1 MKRWVAYLLAGAMVT
16 SSTTAW
22 ASNYKDVG
30 GHWAENAIATWTERN
45 VLNGY
50 NEMFRPD
57 DTITRGEMAVI
68 LDRMMYYTEKQ
79 QNTFTDLD
87 QAFYTDPI
95 LKAAKAGILLQ
106 SNALIQPKQTMTK
119 QEAIVMF
126 AKALGISPIEGNTD
140 FEDDAQIA
148 DWAKGY
154 VAAMKQYGYI
164 TSDDGVFHPDEL
176 ISRAEVAT
184 LLSTSVG
191 DVVTESKTEVS
202 SNGKNVIINTPDV
215 TLQNTVIDKD
225 LILSEGVGEG
235 DITLENVT
243 VKGALIVRGGGIHT
257 VTLKNCNINNISV
270 QKKSA
275 PVRILTQ
282 GSSVANTTVT
292 TSCILEGDF
301 DTVNVSYPTDVTT
314 RGNVQTMVL
323 SAKTNLN
330 AEGTIQNVTVLQN
343 AQNTIIKGA
352 GVVKNVTVEAENVNV
367 ETANTNVV
375 VAKNIS
381 QTNTSNGTIKGGGSG
396 SSGSSSSG
404 GGSNSGGSGGS
415 GGGSNSGGS
424 DGSGGGSNSGG
435 SGNTDDS
442 FEDDQPQQ
450 TVGIKSVECVTNG
463 FVRVTLN
470 KGTEFALSRSDFSII
485 CTGGGSSMRILNVT
499 TKDNKVYDLTTTY
512 YKDSVYNLQVK
523 IDGKYYDK
531 DFVVRSDCPELTGA
545 SVKRVN
551 DTTADFS
558 YDSDAVGTLY
568 YTVVRQGV
576 PVLAAYESITEQQ
589 DTELYTRNISPLSNE
604 PTEEYLLTKGKKAN
618 MSIGMNKVKLSGLNK
633 NTPYTLY
640 YMGVDTDTKMTPV
653 KQIDISGKPAVV
665 PKPPKPAAYTVT
677 EVVPHF
683 NPKGTMET
691 GIYWFTVT
699 FDKDVEEELTKSNF
713 QLTCPALSN
722 LNVDRI
728 EKLNNTTYNVYNNS
742 AITGKN
748 TLTMTVTF
756 ADGSKSQKQFYFS
769 VLPPEISGLE
779 IERTAEDEIN
789 VSFKSDIEG
798 EIYYKACDEEEY
810 PFDTTE
816 AKDPADI
823 YAKGTKATLQ
833 PGRNSLK
840 GVSATEGQRFC
851 YATKTTDGTEDNTFF
866 YSKPIESYPFY
877 QAPDPDEMKIIDVE
891 VKYKDYYG
899 CQFVYVTFDQEIDY
913 FGGNDVSPDNPI
925 QFPNSG
931 FAQKLSLTVT
941 HVDEDGNDIGGK
953 SNRISIKINDPS
965 LKLAFQ
971 PGQQYTVS
979 LTLKSGKTIE
989 KDFTVSASAVP
1000 SSANTIIMDDEIV
1013 DNGIMDDGI
1022 MDDDSMTNEGTM
1034 IPDEDS
1040 TIGGGSGGSGGNGG
1054 TVDSDIPSDDTNNTP
1069 DGDTNDTDVDN
1080 IDTPDGDTNDTDVD
1094 NTDTPDG
1101 DTSDTDTDS
1110 TETPDGDKNDTDV
1123 DSTDTP
1129 DGDTND
1135 TDVDSTDTPD
1145 GDTNGT
1151 DTDNTDTPGSDT
1163 NDTNTDSID
1172 TPDGDTNDTD
1182 TDSADTPD
1190 GDTSDSNTD
1199 NTNTP
1204 DGDTSDSNIDSTNT
1218 SNGDTNHSDTSS
1230 DTSSS
1235 DASNNSTPSISQSTK
1250 PNDSTGKDDSDGGD
1264 SGNGDN
1270 DSGVE

>member
-22 ASNYKDVG
+22 AGNYKDVG

-154 VAAMKQYGYI
+154 IVAMKQYGYI
-164 TSDDGVFHPDEL
+164 TSDDKAFHPDEL

-191 DVVTESKTEVS
+191 DVVTESKAEVS
-202 SNGKNVIINTPDV
+202 SNGKNVIINTPDI

-301 DTVNVSYPTDVTT
+301 DTVNVSSPTDVTT

-323 SAKTNLN
+323 SAQTNLN
-330 AEGTIQNVTVLQN
+330 VEGNVQNVTVLQN
-343 AQNTIIKGA
+343 AKNTIIKGV
-352 GVVKNVTVEAENVNV
+352 GVVKDVTVQAENVSVETAGTNVTVS
-367 ETANTNVV
+367 ETV
-375 VAKNIS
+375 S
-381 QTNTSNGTIKGGGSG
+381 QTNAGGETIKGGNSGSSGAGGGSSSGG
-396 SSGSSSSG
+396 SSGSSGGGSSSG
-404 GGSNSGGSGGS
+404 GS
-415 GGGSNSGGS
+415 S
-424 DGSGGGSNSGG
+424 DSSDN
-435 SGNTDDS
+435 
-442 FEDDQPQQ
+442 DQTQQ
-450 TVGIKSVECVTNG
+450 TPGIKSVECVTNG

-470 KGTEFALSRSDFSII
+470 KGTEFALSKSDFSII

-499 TKDNKVYDLTTTY
+499 TKDNKVYNLTTTY

-545 SVKRVN
+545 SVKRVS

-558 YDSDAVGTLY
+558 YDSDAIGTLY
-568 YTVVRQGV
+568 YTVVKQGA
-576 PVLAAYESITEQQ
+576 PVLSAYESITEQP
-589 DTELYTRNISPLSNE
+589 DTELYAKNISPLSNE
-604 PTEEYLLTKGKKAN
+604 PTEEYLLTKGKEAN
-618 MSIGMNKVKLSGLNK
+618 MSIGRNKVKLSGLEK

-653 KQIDISGKPAVV
+653 KQIDISRKPAVV

-699 FDKDVEEELTKSNF
+699 FDKDVEEELTTANF
-713 QLTCPALSN
+713 KLTCPALSN

-728 EKLNNTTYNVYNNS
+728 EKVNNTTYNVYNNS

-756 ADGSKSQKQFYFS
+756 ADGSKSQKQFYFN
-769 VLPPEISGLE
+769 VLPPYIDGLE
-779 IERTAEDEIN
+779 IERVDENTVNIAFN
-789 VSFKSDIEG
+789 SDNEG
-798 EIYYKACDEEEY
+798 EIYYKACNEDEY
-810 PFDTTE
+810 AFDTTE

-823 YAKGTKATLQ
+823 YASGRKATLKY
-833 PGRNSLK
+833 GRNSLK
-840 GVSATEGQRFC
+840 GVAATDGQRFC
-851 YATKTTDGTEDNTFF
+851 YATKTKEGTEDNTFF
-866 YSKPIESYPFY
+866 YSKPIESYPYY
-877 QAPDPDEMKIIDVE
+877 QAPDPSALSITSVNVE
-891 VKYKDYYG
+891 YKGSHLDQ
-899 CQFVYVTFDQEIDY
+899 CIYVTFNQDMELGVDFEGQKID
-913 FGGNDVSPDNPI
+913 FGSKIN
-925 QFPNSG
+925 
-931 FAQKLSLTVT
+931 LSVMQ
-941 HVDEDGNDIGGK
+941 VDENGDYAPTT
-953 SNRISIKINDPS
+953 SNRISIMNFNQAGNV
-965 LKLAFQ
+965 LE
-971 PGQQYTVS
+971 PGEHTIYIQ
-979 LTLKSGKTIE
+979 LNSGKRIE
-989 KDFTVSASAVP
+989 YTFTVPAAP
-1000 SSANTIIMDDEIV
+1000 KAINAIIMNEEVLDSEMME
-1013 DNGIMDDGI
+1013 DNSI
-1022 MDDDSMTNEGTM
+1022 TNEDT
-1034 IPDEDS
+1034 IAPDEDS
-1040 TIGGGSGGSGGNGG
+1040 IIGGGSGGSGGNGG

-1069 DGDTNDTDVDN
+1069 DGNTNDTDVDSTE
-1080 IDTPDGDTNDTDVD
+1080 TPDGDTNDTDVD
-1094 NTDTPDG
+1094 GTETPDG
-1101 DTSDTDTDS
+1101 DKNDTDVDS

-1123 DSTDTP
+1123 DSAETP
-1129 DGDTND
+1129 DGDKND
-1135 TDVDSTDTPD
+1135 TDVDSTEIPDGDTGDTNVDSTETPD
-1145 GDTNGT
+1145 GDT
-1151 DTDNTDTPGSDT
+1151 S
-1163 NDTNTDSID
+1163 DTNTDNTN
-1172 TPDGDTNDTD
+1172 TPDSDTSDTNTD
-1182 TDSADTPD
+1182 NTNTPD
-1190 GDTSDSNTD
+1190 SDTSDSNTD

-1204 DGDTSDSNIDSTNT
+1204 DSDTSDSNTDNTNT
-1218 SNGDTNHSDTSS
+1218 SNDDTNNSDTSS
-1230 DTSSS
+1230 DTPSS
-1235 DASNNSTPSISQSTK
+1235 DASNNNTPSISQSTK
-1250 PNDSTGKDDSDGGD
+1250 PNDGTGKDDSDGGD
-1264 SGNGDN
+1264 SGNGDS

>member
-22 ASNYKDVG
+22 AGNYKDVG

-154 VAAMKQYGYI
+154 IVAMKQYGYI
-164 TSDDGVFHPDEL
+164 TSDDEAFHPDEL

-202 SNGKNVIINTPDV
+202 SNGKNVIINTPDI

-301 DTVNVSYPTDVTT
+301 DTVNVSSPTDVTT

-323 SAKTNLN
+323 SAQTNLN
-330 AEGTIQNVTVLQN
+330 VEGNVQNVTVLQN
-343 AQNTIIKGA
+343 AKNTTIKGV
-352 GVVKNVTVEAENVNV
+352 GVVKDVTVQAENVSVETAGTNVTVS
-367 ETANTNVV
+367 ETV
-375 VAKNIS
+375 S
-381 QTNTSNGTIKGGGSG
+381 QTNAGGETIKGGNSGSSGAGGGSSSGG
-396 SSGSSSSG
+396 SSGSSGGGSSSG
-404 GGSNSGGSGGS
+404 GSSDNSD
-415 GGGSNSGGS
+415 N
-424 DGSGGGSNSGG
+424 
-435 SGNTDDS
+435 
-442 FEDDQPQQ
+442 DQTQQ
-450 TVGIKSVECVTNG
+450 TPGIKSVECVTNG

-470 KGTEFALSRSDFSII
+470 KGTEFALSKSDFSII

-545 SVKRVN
+545 SVKRVS

-558 YDSDAVGTLY
+558 YDSDAIGTLY
-568 YTVVRQGV
+568 YTVVKQGA
-576 PVLAAYESITEQQ
+576 PVLSAYESITEQP
-589 DTELYTRNISPLSNE
+589 DTELYAKNISPLSNE
-604 PTEEYLLTKGKKAN
+604 PTEEYLLTKGKEAN
-618 MSIGMNKVKLSGLNK
+618 MSIGRNKVKLSGLEK

-653 KQIDISGKPAVV
+653 KQIDISRKPAVV

-699 FDKDVEEELTKSNF
+699 FDKDVEEELTTANF
-713 QLTCPALSN
+713 KLTCPALSN

-728 EKLNNTTYNVYNNS
+728 EKVNNTTYNVYNNS

-756 ADGSKSQKQFYFS
+756 ADGSKSQKQFYFN
-769 VLPPEISGLE
+769 VLPPYIDGLK
-779 IERTAEDEIN
+779 IERVDENTVNIAFN
-789 VSFKSDIEG
+789 SDNEG
-798 EIYYKACDEEEY
+798 EIYYKACNEDEY
-810 PFDTTE
+810 AFDTTE
-816 AKDPADI
+816 AKDPANI
-823 YAKGTKATLQ
+823 YASGTKATLKY
-833 PGRNSLK
+833 GSNSLK

-851 YATKTTDGTEDNTFF
+851 YATKTKEGTEDNTFF

-941 HVDEDGNDIGGK
+941 YVDEDGNDIGGK

-989 KDFTVSASAVP
+989 KTFTVGASAVP

-1022 MDDDSMTNEGTM
+1022 MDDDSMTNEDTM
-1034 IPDEDS
+1034 TPDEDS

-1069 DGDTNDTDVDN
+1069 DGDTNDTDVDSTE
-1080 IDTPDGDTNDTDVD
+1080 TPDGDTNDTDVD
-1094 NTDTPDG
+1094 GTETPDG
-1101 DTSDTDTDS
+1101 DTGDTNVDSTETPDGDTGDTNVDS

-1123 DSTDTP
+1123 DSTETP
-1129 DGDTND
+1129 DGDTGD
-1135 TDVDSTDTPD
+1135 TNVDSTETPD
-1145 GDTNGT
+1145 GDTG
-1151 DTDNTDTPGSDT
+1151 NT
-1163 NDTNTDSID
+1163 NVDSTE
-1172 TPDGDTNDTD
+1172 TPDGDTSDTN
-1182 TDSADTPD
+1182 TDNTNTPD
-1190 GDTSDSNTD
+1190 SDTSDSNTD
-1199 NTNTP
+1199 NTNT
-1204 DGDTSDSNIDSTNT
+1204 SND
-1218 SNGDTNHSDTSS
+1218 DTNNSDTSS
-1230 DTSSS
+1230 DTPSS
-1235 DASNNSTPSISQSTK
+1235 DASNNNTPSISQSTK
-1250 PNDSTGKDDSDGGD
+1250 PNDGTGKDDSDGGD
-1264 SGNGDN
+1264 SGNGDS

>member
-154 VAAMKQYGYI
+154 IVAMEQYGYI
-164 TSDDGVFHPDEL
+164 TSDDGVFQPDEL

-470 KGTEFALSRSDFSII
+470 KGTEFALSKSDFSII

-877 QAPDPDEMKIIDVE
+877 QAPDPDDLSIQSVDVE
-891 VKYKDYYG
+891 YKGKYLDQ
-899 CQFVYVTFDQEIDY
+899 CIYVTFNQDIELGTDFSGTDID
-913 FGGNDVSPDNPI
+913 FGTKINLSVKQVDGSGNYAP
-925 QFPNSG
+925 
-931 FAQKLSLTVT
+931 TT
-941 HVDEDGNDIGGK
+941 
-953 SNRISIKINDPS
+953 SNRISIMNFNQAGTV
-965 LKLAFQ
+965 LQ
-971 PGQQYTVS
+971 PGEHTIYIQ
-979 LTLKSGKTIE
+979 LNSGKRIE
-989 KDFTVSASAVP
+989 YTFTVPAVP

-1034 IPDEDS
+1034 TPDEDS

-1080 IDTPDGDTNDTDVD
+1080 
-1094 NTDTPDG
+1094 TDTPDG
-1101 DTSDTDTDS
+1101 DTSDTDTDSTDTPDGDKNDTDVDS

-1123 DSTDTP
+1123 DSTETP
-1129 DGDTND
+1129 DGDTGD
-1135 TDVDSTDTPD
+1135 TNVDSTETPD
-1145 GDTNGT
+1145 GDTG
-1151 DTDNTDTPGSDT
+1151 DT
-1163 NDTNTDSID
+1163 NVDSTE
-1172 TPDGDTNDTD
+1172 TPDGDTSDTN
-1182 TDSADTPD
+1182 TDNTNTPD
-1190 GDTSDSNTD
+1190 SDTSDSNTD

-1204 DGDTSDSNIDSTNT
+1204 DSDTSDSNTDNTNT
-1218 SNGDTNHSDTSS
+1218 SNDDTNNSDTSS
-1230 DTSSS
+1230 DTPSS
-1235 DASNNSTPSISQSTK
+1235 DASNNNTPSISQSTK
-1250 PNDSTGKDDSDGGD
+1250 PNDGTGKDDSDGGD

>member
-22 ASNYKDVG
+22 AGNYKDVG

-164 TSDDGVFHPDEL
+164 TSDDGAFHPDEL

-184 LLSTSVG
+184 LLNTSVEN
-191 DVVTESKTEVS
+191 VVTESATEVS

-243 VKGALIVRGGGIHT
+243 VKGALIVKGGGIHT
-257 VTLKNCNINNISV
+257 VTLKNCNINNVSV

-282 GSSVANTTVT
+282 GGSVANTTVT

-301 DTVNVSYPTDVTT
+301 DTVHVSSPTDVTT

-323 SAKTNLN
+323 SAQTNLN
-330 AEGTIQNVTVLQN
+330 VEGNVQNVTVLQN
-343 AQNTIIKGA
+343 AKNTIIKGV
-352 GVVKNVTVEAENVNV
+352 GVVKDVTVQAENVSVETAGTNVTVS
-367 ETANTNVV
+367 ETV
-375 VAKNIS
+375 S
-381 QTNTSNGTIKGGGSG
+381 QTNAGGETIKGG
-396 SSGSSSSG
+396 
-404 GGSNSGGSGGS
+404 NSGSGGS

-470 KGTEFALSRSDFSII
+470 KGTEFALSKSDFSII

-568 YTVVRQGV
+568 YTVVKQGA
-576 PVLAAYESITEQQ
+576 PVLSAYESITEQP
-589 DTELYTRNISPLSNE
+589 DTELYAKNISSLSNE
-604 PTEEYLLTKGKKAN
+604 PTEEYLLTKGKEAN
-618 MSIGMNKVKLSGLNK
+618 MSIGRNKVKLSGLEK

-653 KQIDISGKPAVV
+653 KQIDISRKPAVV

-699 FDKDVEEELTKSNF
+699 FDKDVEEELTTANF
-713 QLTCPALSN
+713 KLTCPALSN

-728 EKLNNTTYNVYNNS
+728 EKVNNTTYNVYNNS

-756 ADGSKSQKQFYFS
+756 ADGSKSQKQFYFN
-769 VLPPEISGLE
+769 VLPPYIDGLE
-779 IERTAEDEIN
+779 IERVDENTVNIAFN
-789 VSFKSDIEG
+789 SDNEG
-798 EIYYKACDEEEY
+798 EIYYKACNEDEY
-810 PFDTTE
+810 AFDTTE

-823 YAKGTKATLQ
+823 YASGTKATLKY
-833 PGRNSLK
+833 GSNSLK

-851 YATKTTDGTEDNTFF
+851 YATKTKEGTEDNTFF

-1080 IDTPDGDTNDTDVD
+1080 IDTPDGDTNDTD
-1094 NTDTPDG
+1094 
-1101 DTSDTDTDS
+1101 
-1110 TETPDGDKNDTDV
+1110 
-1123 DSTDTP
+1123 
-1129 DGDTND
+1129 
-1135 TDVDSTDTPD
+1135 
-1145 GDTNGT
+1145 
-1151 DTDNTDTPGSDT
+1151 
-1163 NDTNTDSID
+1163 
-1172 TPDGDTNDTD
+1172 

>member
-22 ASNYKDVG
+22 AGNYKDIG

-154 VAAMKQYGYI
+154 IVAMKQYGYI
-164 TSDDGVFHPDEL
+164 TSDDEAFHPDEL

-202 SNGKNVIINTPDV
+202 SNGKNVIINTPDI

-301 DTVNVSYPTDVTT
+301 DTVNVSSPTDVTT

-323 SAKTNLN
+323 SAQTNLN
-330 AEGTIQNVTVLQN
+330 VEGNVQNVTVLQN
-343 AQNTIIKGA
+343 AKNTIIKGV
-352 GVVKNVTVEAENVNV
+352 GVVKDVTVQAENVSVETAGTNVTVS
-367 ETANTNVV
+367 ETV
-375 VAKNIS
+375 S
-381 QTNTSNGTIKGGGSG
+381 QTNAGGETIKGGNSGSSGAGGGSSSGG
-396 SSGSSSSG
+396 SSGSSGGGSSSG
-404 GGSNSGGSGGS
+404 GSSDNSD
-415 GGGSNSGGS
+415 N
-424 DGSGGGSNSGG
+424 
-435 SGNTDDS
+435 
-442 FEDDQPQQ
+442 DQTQQ
-450 TVGIKSVECVTNG
+450 TPGIKSVECVTNG

-470 KGTEFALSRSDFSII
+470 KGTEFALSKSDFSII

-545 SVKRVN
+545 SVKRVS

-558 YDSDAVGTLY
+558 YDSDAIGTLY
-568 YTVVRQGV
+568 YTVVKQGA
-576 PVLAAYESITEQQ
+576 PVLSAYESITEQP
-589 DTELYTRNISPLSNE
+589 DTELYAKNISSLSNE
-604 PTEEYLLTKGKKAN
+604 PTEEYLLTKGKEAN
-618 MSIGMNKVKLSGLNK
+618 MSIGRNKVKLSGLEK

-653 KQIDISGKPAVV
+653 KQIDISRKPAVV

-699 FDKDVEEELTKSNF
+699 FDKDVEEELTTANF
-713 QLTCPALSN
+713 KLTCPALSN

-728 EKLNNTTYNVYNNS
+728 EKVNNTTYNVYNNS

-756 ADGSKSQKQFYFS
+756 ADGSKSQKQFYFN
-769 VLPPEISGLE
+769 VLPPYIDGLE
-779 IERTAEDEIN
+779 IERVDENTVNIAFN
-789 VSFKSDIEG
+789 SDNEG
-798 EIYYKACDEEEY
+798 EIYYKACNEDEY

-823 YAKGTKATLQ
+823 YASGRKATLKY
-833 PGRNSLK
+833 GRNSLK
-840 GVSATEGQRFC
+840 GVAATDGQRFC
-851 YATKTTDGTEDNTFF
+851 YATKTKEGTEDNTFF

-877 QAPDPDEMKIIDVE
+877 QAPDPSALSITSVNVE
-891 VKYKDYYG
+891 YKGKYLDQ
-899 CQFVYVTFDQEIDY
+899 CIYVTFNQDIELGTDFSGTDID
-913 FGGNDVSPDNPI
+913 FGTKINLSVKQVDGSGNYAPT
-925 QFPNSG
+925 
-931 FAQKLSLTVT
+931 A
-941 HVDEDGNDIGGK
+941 
-953 SNRISIKINDPS
+953 SNRISIMNFNQAGNV
-965 LKLAFQ
+965 LE
-971 PGQQYTVS
+971 PGEHTIYIQ
-979 LTLKSGKTIE
+979 LNSGKRIE
-989 KDFTVSASAVP
+989 YTFTVPAAP
-1000 SSANTIIMDDEIV
+1000 KAINAIIMNEEVLDSEMME
-1013 DNGIMDDGI
+1013 DNSI
-1022 MDDDSMTNEGTM
+1022 TNEDT
-1034 IPDEDS
+1034 IAPDEDS
-1040 TIGGGSGGSGGNGG
+1040 IIGGGSGGSGGNGG

-1069 DGDTNDTDVDN
+1069 DGDTNDTDVDS
-1080 IDTPDGDTNDTDVD
+1080 
-1094 NTDTPDG
+1094 TDTPDG

-1110 TETPDGDKNDTDV
+1110 TDTPDGDKNDTDT

-1145 GDTNGT
+1145 GDTN
-1151 DTDNTDTPGSDT
+1151 DTDVDSTETPDSDK
-1163 NDTNTDSID
+1163 NDTDVDSTE
-1172 TPDGDTNDTD
+1172 TPDGDTGDTNV
-1182 TDSADTPD
+1182 DSTETPD
-1190 GDTSDSNTD
+1190 GDTSDTNTDNTNTPDSDTSDSNTD

-1204 DGDTSDSNIDSTNT
+1204 DSDTSDSNTDNTNT
-1218 SNGDTNHSDTSS
+1218 SNDDTNNSDTSS
-1230 DTSSS
+1230 DTPSS
-1235 DASNNSTPSISQSTK
+1235 DASNNNTPSISQSTK
-1250 PNDSTGKDDSDGGD
+1250 PNDGTGKDDSDGGD
-1264 SGNGDN
+1264 SGNGDS

>member
-22 ASNYKDVG
+22 AGNYKDVG

-154 VAAMKQYGYI
+154 IVAMKQYGYI
-164 TSDDGVFHPDEL
+164 TSDDGAFHPDEL

-282 GSSVANTTVT
+282 GSSIANTTVT

-301 DTVNVSYPTDVTT
+301 DTVNISSPTDVTV
-314 RGNVQTMVL
+314 RGSVQTILL
-323 SAKTNLN
+323 SAQTNLN
-330 AEGTIQNVTVLQN
+330 VEGNVQNVTVLQN
-343 AQNTIIKGA
+343 AKNTIIKGV
-352 GVVKNVTVEAENVNV
+352 GVVKDVTVQAENVSVETAGTNVTVS
-367 ETANTNVV
+367 ETV
-375 VAKNIS
+375 S
-381 QTNTSNGTIKGGGSG
+381 QTSAGGETIKGGNSGSSGAGGGSSSGG
-396 SSGSSSSG
+396 SSGSSG
-404 GGSNSGGSGGS
+404 GGSSSGDS
-415 GGGSNSGGS
+415 S
-424 DGSGGGSNSGG
+424 DSSDN
-435 SGNTDDS
+435 
-442 FEDDQPQQ
+442 DQTQQ
-450 TVGIKSVECVTNG
+450 TPGIKNVECVTNG

-470 KGTEFALSRSDFSII
+470 KGTEFPLSKSDFSII

-545 SVKRVN
+545 SVKRVS

-558 YDSDAVGTLY
+558 YDSDAIGTLY
-568 YTVVRQGV
+568 YTVVREGA
-576 PVLAAYESITEQQ
+576 PVLSAYESITEQP
-589 DTELYTRNISPLSNE
+589 DTELYEKNISPLSNE

-653 KQIDISGKPAVV
+653 KQISISRKPAVV

-683 NPKGTMET
+683 NPKGDMQT

-699 FDKDVEEELTKSNF
+699 FDKDVEEELTTANF
-713 QLTCPALSN
+713 KLTCPALSN

-728 EKLNNTTYNVYNNS
+728 EKVNNTTYNVYNNS

-756 ADGSKSQKQFYFS
+756 ADGSKSQKQFYFN
-769 VLPPEISGLE
+769 VLPPYIDGLK
-779 IERTAEDEIN
+779 IERVDENTVNIAFN
-789 VSFKSDIEG
+789 SDNEG
-798 EIYYKACDEEEY
+798 EIYYKACNEDEY
-810 PFDTTE
+810 AFDTTE

-823 YAKGTKATLQ
+823 YASGTKATLKY
-833 PGRNSLK
+833 GSNSLK
-840 GVSATEGQRFC
+840 GVLATDGQRFC
-851 YATKTTDGTEDNTFF
+851 YATKTKEGTEDNTFF

-989 KDFTVSASAVP
+989 KTFTVGASAVP

-1022 MDDDSMTNEGTM
+1022 IDDDSMTNEDTM
-1034 IPDEDS
+1034 TPDEDS
-1040 TIGGGSGGSGGNGG
+1040 TIGGGSGGSGESGG
-1054 TVDSDIPSDDTNNTP
+1054 TVDSDIPSDDTNN
-1069 DGDTNDTDVDN
+1069 
-1080 IDTPDGDTNDTDVD
+1080 TPDGDTNDTDVD

-1110 TETPDGDKNDTDV
+1110 TDTPDGDKNDTDV
-1123 DSTDTP
+1123 DSTETP
-1129 DGDTND
+1129 DGDTGD
-1135 TDVDSTDTPD
+1135 TNVDSTETPD
-1145 GDTNGT
+1145 GDTG
-1151 DTDNTDTPGSDT
+1151 DT
-1163 NDTNTDSID
+1163 NVDSTE
-1172 TPDGDTNDTD
+1172 TPDGDTSDTN
-1182 TDSADTPD
+1182 TDNTNTPD
-1190 GDTSDSNTD
+1190 SDTSDSNTD
-1199 NTNTP
+1199 NTNT
-1204 DGDTSDSNIDSTNT
+1204 SND
-1218 SNGDTNHSDTSS
+1218 DTNNSDTSS
-1230 DTSSS
+1230 DTPSS
-1235 DASNNSTPSISQSTK
+1235 DASNNNTPSISQSTK
-1250 PNDSTGKDDSDGGD
+1250 PNDGTGKDDSDGGD
-1264 SGNGDN
+1264 SGNGDS

>member
-22 ASNYKDVG
+22 AGNYKDVG

-154 VAAMKQYGYI
+154 VTAMKQYGYI

-202 SNGKNVIINTPDV
+202 SNGKNVIINTPDI

-301 DTVNVSYPTDVTT
+301 DTVNVSSPTDVTT

-323 SAKTNLN
+323 SAQTNLN
-330 AEGTIQNVTVLQN
+330 VEGNVQNVTVLQN
-343 AQNTIIKGA
+343 AKNTIIKGV
-352 GVVKNVTVEAENVNV
+352 GVVKDVTVQAENVSVETAGTNVTVS
-367 ETANTNVV
+367 ETV
-375 VAKNIS
+375 S
-381 QTNTSNGTIKGGGSG
+381 QTNAGGETIKGGNSGSSGAGGGSSSGG
-396 SSGSSSSG
+396 SSGSSGGGSSSG
-404 GGSNSGGSGGS
+404 GSSDNSD
-415 GGGSNSGGS
+415 N
-424 DGSGGGSNSGG
+424 
-435 SGNTDDS
+435 
-442 FEDDQPQQ
+442 DQTQQ
-450 TVGIKSVECVTNG
+450 TPGIKSVECVTNG

-470 KGTEFALSRSDFSII
+470 KGTEFALSKSDFSII

-545 SVKRVN
+545 SVKRVS

-558 YDSDAVGTLY
+558 YDSDAIGTLY
-568 YTVVRQGV
+568 YTVVKQGA
-576 PVLAAYESITEQQ
+576 PVLSAYESITEQP
-589 DTELYTRNISPLSNE
+589 DTELYAKNISPLSNE
-604 PTEEYLLTKGKKAN
+604 PTEEYLLTKGKEAN
-618 MSIGMNKVKLSGLNK
+618 MSIGRNKVKLSGLEK

-653 KQIDISGKPAVV
+653 KQIDISRKPAVV

-699 FDKDVEEELTKSNF
+699 FDKDVEEELTTANF
-713 QLTCPALSN
+713 KLTCPALSN

-728 EKLNNTTYNVYNNS
+728 EKVNNTTYNVYNNS

-756 ADGSKSQKQFYFS
+756 ADGSKSQKQFYFN
-769 VLPPEISGLE
+769 VLPPYIDGLE
-779 IERTAEDEIN
+779 IERVDENTVNIAFN
-789 VSFKSDIEG
+789 SDNEG
-798 EIYYKACDEEEY
+798 EIYYKACNEDEY
-810 PFDTTE
+810 AFDTTE

-823 YAKGTKATLQ
+823 YASGRKATLKY
-833 PGRNSLK
+833 GRNSLK
-840 GVSATEGQRFC
+840 GVAATDGQRFC
-851 YATKTTDGTEDNTFF
+851 YATKTKEGTEDNTFF
-866 YSKPIESYPFY
+866 YSKPIESYPYY
-877 QAPDPDEMKIIDVE
+877 QAPDPSALSITSVNVE
-891 VKYKDYYG
+891 YKGSHLDQ
-899 CQFVYVTFDQEIDY
+899 CIYVTFNQDMELGVNFSGKDID
-913 FGGNDVSPDNPI
+913 FGSKIN
-925 QFPNSG
+925 
-931 FAQKLSLTVT
+931 LSVKQ
-941 HVDEDGNDIGGK
+941 VDESGNYAPTT
-953 SNRISIKINDPS
+953 SNRISIMNFNQAGNV
-965 LKLAFQ
+965 LE
-971 PGQQYTVS
+971 PGEHTIYIQ
-979 LTLKSGKTIE
+979 LNSGKRIE
-989 KDFTVSASAVP
+989 YTFTVPAAP
-1000 SSANTIIMDDEIV
+1000 KAINAIIMNEEVLDSEMME
-1013 DNGIMDDGI
+1013 DNSI
-1022 MDDDSMTNEGTM
+1022 TNEDT
-1034 IPDEDS
+1034 IAPDEDS
-1040 TIGGGSGGSGGNGG
+1040 IIGGGSGSSGGNGG

-1069 DGDTNDTDVDN
+1069 DGDTNDTDVDS
-1080 IDTPDGDTNDTDVD
+1080 TE
-1094 NTDTPDG
+1094 TPDG
-1101 DTSDTDTDS
+1101 DTSDTDTDSTDTPDGDKNDTDVDSTETPDGDTGDTDVDS

-1123 DSTDTP
+1123 DSTETPDGDTGDTNVDSTETP
-1129 DGDTND
+1129 DGDTN
-1135 TDVDSTDTPD
+1135 
-1145 GDTNGT
+1145 
-1151 DTDNTDTPGSDT
+1151 
-1163 NDTNTDSID
+1163 
-1172 TPDGDTNDTD
+1172 
-1182 TDSADTPD
+1182 
-1190 GDTSDSNTD
+1190 DSNTD

>member
-30 GHWAENAIATWTERN
+30 GHWAENAITTWTERN

-57 DTITRGEMAVI
+57 DTITKGEMAVI

-164 TSDDGVFHPDEL
+164 TSDDGAFHPDEL

-243 VKGALIVRGGGIHT
+243 VKGALIVKGGGIHT
-257 VTLKNCNINNISV
+257 VTLKNCNINNVSV

-282 GSSVANTTVT
+282 GGSVANTTVT

-470 KGTEFALSRSDFSII
+470 KGTEFALSKSDFSII

-779 IERTAEDEIN
+779 IERTSENKIN

-798 EIYYKACDEEEY
+798 EIYYRACNEADY
-810 PFDTTE
+810 PFDTT
-816 AKDPADI
+816 APKDPANI
-823 YAKGTKATLQ
+823 YASGTKATVQ

-840 GVSATEGQRFC
+840 DINATAGQRFC
-851 YATKTTDGTEDNTFF
+851 YATKTTDGTGDNTFW
-866 YSKPIESYPFY
+866 YSKPIEDYPFY
-877 QAPDPDEMKIIDVE
+877 QPPDIGDLSIQSVDVE
-891 VKYKDYYG
+891 YKGSSSDQ
-899 CQFVYVTFDQEIDY
+899 CIYVTFNQDIELGTDFSGSDID
-913 FGGNDVSPDNPI
+913 FGTKISLSVRQIDESGKPASNKIRIMNMREAGTVLQPGEHTIYI
-925 QFPNSG
+925 QLNSG
-931 FAQKLSLTVT
+931 K
-941 HVDEDGNDIGGK
+941 
-953 SNRISIKINDPS
+953 RIE
-965 LKLAFQ
+965 
-971 PGQQYTVS
+971 YT
-979 LTLKSGKTIE
+979 
-989 KDFTVSASAVP
+989 FTVPAAP

-1013 DNGIMDDGI
+1013 DNGIMDD
-1022 MDDDSMTNEGTM
+1022 DSMTNEDTM
-1034 IPDEDS
+1034 TPDEDGA
-1040 TIGGGSGGSGGNGG
+1040 IGGGSGGSGGNGG

-1080 IDTPDGDTNDTDVD
+1080 TDTPDGNTNDTDVD

-1123 DSTDTP
+1123 DSTETP
-1129 DGDTND
+1129 DGDKND
-1135 TDVDSTDTPD
+1135 TDVDSTETPD
-1145 GDTNGT
+1145 GDTG
-1151 DTDNTDTPGSDT
+1151 DT
-1163 NDTNTDSID
+1163 NVDSTE
-1172 TPDGDTNDTD
+1172 TPDGDTGDTNV
-1182 TDSADTPD
+1182 DSTETPD
-1190 GDTSDSNTD
+1190 GDTSDTNTDNTNTPDSDTSDSNTD

-1204 DGDTSDSNIDSTNT
+1204 DSDTSDSNTDNTNT
-1218 SNGDTNHSDTSS
+1218 SNDDTNNSDTSS
-1230 DTSSS
+1230 DTPSS
-1235 DASNNSTPSISQSTK
+1235 DASNNNTPSISQSTK
-1250 PNDSTGKDDSDGGD
+1250 PNDSTGKDESDGGD
-1264 SGNGDN
+1264 SGNEDS
-1270 DSGVE
+1270 DSGIE

>member
-22 ASNYKDVG
+22 AGNYKDVG

-154 VAAMKQYGYI
+154 IVAMKQYGYI
-164 TSDDGVFHPDEL
+164 TSDDGAFHPDEL

-282 GSSVANTTVT
+282 GSSIANTTVT

-301 DTVNVSYPTDVTT
+301 DTVNISSPTDVTV
-314 RGNVQTMVL
+314 RGSVQTILL
-323 SAKTNLN
+323 SAQTNLN
-330 AEGTIQNVTVLQN
+330 VEGNVQNVTVLQN
-343 AQNTIIKGA
+343 AKNTIIKGV
-352 GVVKNVTVEAENVNV
+352 GVVKDVTVQAENVSVETAGTNVTVS
-367 ETANTNVV
+367 ETV
-375 VAKNIS
+375 S
-381 QTNTSNGTIKGGGSG
+381 QTSAGGETIKGGNSGSSGAGGGSSSGG
-396 SSGSSSSG
+396 SSGSSG
-404 GGSNSGGSGGS
+404 GGSSSGDS
-415 GGGSNSGGS
+415 S
-424 DGSGGGSNSGG
+424 DSSDN
-435 SGNTDDS
+435 
-442 FEDDQPQQ
+442 DQTQQ
-450 TVGIKSVECVTNG
+450 TPGIKNVECVTNG

-470 KGTEFALSRSDFSII
+470 KGTEFPLSKSDFSII

-545 SVKRVN
+545 SVKRVS

-558 YDSDAVGTLY
+558 YDSDAIGTLY
-568 YTVVRQGV
+568 YTVVREGA
-576 PVLAAYESITEQQ
+576 PVLSAYESITEQP
-589 DTELYTRNISPLSNE
+589 DTELYEKNISPLSNE

-653 KQIDISGKPAVV
+653 KQISISRKPAVV

-683 NPKGTMET
+683 NPKGDMQT

-699 FDKDVEEELTKSNF
+699 FDKDVEEELTTANF
-713 QLTCPALSN
+713 KLTCPALSN

-728 EKLNNTTYNVYNNS
+728 EKVNNTTYNVYNNS

-756 ADGSKSQKQFYFS
+756 ADGSKSQKQFYFN
-769 VLPPEISGLE
+769 VLPPYIDGLK
-779 IERTAEDEIN
+779 IERVDENTVNIAFN
-789 VSFKSDIEG
+789 SDNEG
-798 EIYYKACDEEEY
+798 EIYYKACNEDEY
-810 PFDTTE
+810 AFDTTE

-823 YAKGTKATLQ
+823 YASGTKATLKY
-833 PGRNSLK
+833 GSNSLK
-840 GVSATEGQRFC
+840 GVLATDGQRFC
-851 YATKTTDGTEDNTFF
+851 YATKTKEGTEDNTFF

-989 KDFTVSASAVP
+989 KTFTVGASAVP

-1022 MDDDSMTNEGTM
+1022 IDDDSMTNEDTM
-1034 IPDEDS
+1034 TPDEDS
-1040 TIGGGSGGSGGNGG
+1040 TIGGGSGGSGESGG
-1054 TVDSDIPSDDTNNTP
+1054 TVDSDIPSDDTNN
-1069 DGDTNDTDVDN
+1069 
-1080 IDTPDGDTNDTDVD
+1080 TPDGDTNDTDVD

-1110 TETPDGDKNDTDV
+1110 TDTPDGDKNDTDV
-1123 DSTDTP
+1123 DSTETP
-1129 DGDTND
+1129 DGDTGD
-1135 TDVDSTDTPD
+1135 TNVDSTETPD
-1145 GDTNGT
+1145 GDT
-1151 DTDNTDTPGSDT
+1151 S
-1163 NDTNTDSID
+1163 DTNTDNTN
-1172 TPDGDTNDTD
+1172 TPD
-1182 TDSADTPD
+1182 S
-1190 GDTSDSNTD
+1190 DTSDSNTD
-1199 NTNTP
+1199 NTNT
-1204 DGDTSDSNIDSTNT
+1204 SND
-1218 SNGDTNHSDTSS
+1218 DTNNSDTSS
-1230 DTSSS
+1230 DTPSS
-1235 DASNNSTPSISQSTK
+1235 DASNNNTPSISQSTK
-1250 PNDSTGKDDSDGGD
+1250 PNDGTGKDDSDGGD
-1264 SGNGDN
+1264 SGNGDS

>member
-22 ASNYKDVG
+22 AGNYKDVG

-154 VAAMKQYGYI
+154 IVAMKQYGYI
-164 TSDDGVFHPDEL
+164 TSDDGAFHPDEL

-282 GSSVANTTVT
+282 GSSIANTTVT

-301 DTVNVSYPTDVTT
+301 DTVNISSPTDVTV
-314 RGNVQTMVL
+314 RGSVQTILL
-323 SAKTNLN
+323 SAQTNLN
-330 AEGTIQNVTVLQN
+330 VEGNVQNVTVLQN
-343 AQNTIIKGA
+343 AKNTIIKGV
-352 GVVKNVTVEAENVNV
+352 GVVKDVTVQAENVSVETAGTNVTVS
-367 ETANTNVV
+367 ETV
-375 VAKNIS
+375 S
-381 QTNTSNGTIKGGGSG
+381 QTSAGGETIKGGNSGSSGAGGGSSSGG
-396 SSGSSSSG
+396 SSGSSG
-404 GGSNSGGSGGS
+404 GGSSSGDS
-415 GGGSNSGGS
+415 S
-424 DGSGGGSNSGG
+424 DSSDN
-435 SGNTDDS
+435 
-442 FEDDQPQQ
+442 DQTQQ
-450 TVGIKSVECVTNG
+450 TPGIKNVECVTNG

-470 KGTEFALSRSDFSII
+470 KGTEFPLSKSDFSII

-545 SVKRVN
+545 SVKRVS

-558 YDSDAVGTLY
+558 YDSDAIGTLY
-568 YTVVRQGV
+568 YTVVREGA
-576 PVLAAYESITEQQ
+576 PVLSAYESITEQP
-589 DTELYTRNISPLSNE
+589 DTELYEKNISPLSNE

-653 KQIDISGKPAVV
+653 KQISISRKPAVV

-683 NPKGTMET
+683 NPKGDMQT

-699 FDKDVEEELTKSNF
+699 FDKDVEEELTTANF
-713 QLTCPALSN
+713 KLTCPALSN

-728 EKLNNTTYNVYNNS
+728 EKVNNTTYNVYNNS

-756 ADGSKSQKQFYFS
+756 ADGSKSQKQFYFN
-769 VLPPEISGLE
+769 VLPPYIDGLK
-779 IERTAEDEIN
+779 IERVDENTVNIAFN
-789 VSFKSDIEG
+789 SDNEG
-798 EIYYKACDEEEY
+798 EIYYKACNEDEY
-810 PFDTTE
+810 AFDTTE

-823 YAKGTKATLQ
+823 YASGTKATLKY
-833 PGRNSLK
+833 GSNSLK
-840 GVSATEGQRFC
+840 GVLATDGQRFC
-851 YATKTTDGTEDNTFF
+851 YATKTKEGTEDNTFF

-989 KDFTVSASAVP
+989 KTFTAGASAVP

-1022 MDDDSMTNEGTM
+1022 IDDDSMTNEDTM
-1034 IPDEDS
+1034 TPDEDS
-1040 TIGGGSGGSGGNGG
+1040 TIGGGSGGSGESGG
-1054 TVDSDIPSDDTNNTP
+1054 TVDSDIPSDDTNN
-1069 DGDTNDTDVDN
+1069 
-1080 IDTPDGDTNDTDVD
+1080 TPDGDTNDTDVD

-1110 TETPDGDKNDTDV
+1110 TDTPDGDKNDTDV
-1123 DSTDTP
+1123 DSTETP
-1129 DGDTND
+1129 DGDTGD
-1135 TDVDSTDTPD
+1135 TNVDSTETPD
-1145 GDTNGT
+1145 GDTG
-1151 DTDNTDTPGSDT
+1151 DT
-1163 NDTNTDSID
+1163 NVDSTE
-1172 TPDGDTNDTD
+1172 TPDGDTSDTN
-1182 TDSADTPD
+1182 TDNTNTPD
-1190 GDTSDSNTD
+1190 SDTSDSNTD
-1199 NTNTP
+1199 NTNT
-1204 DGDTSDSNIDSTNT
+1204 SND
-1218 SNGDTNHSDTSS
+1218 DTNNSDTSS
-1230 DTSSS
+1230 DTPSS
-1235 DASNNSTPSISQSTK
+1235 DASNNNTPSISQSTK
-1250 PNDSTGKDDSDGGD
+1250 PNDGTGKDDSDGGD
-1264 SGNGDN
+1264 SGNGDS

>member
-22 ASNYKDVG
+22 AGNYKDVG

-243 VKGALIVRGGGIHT
+243 VKGALIVKGGGIHT
-257 VTLKNCNINNISV
+257 VTLKNCNINNVSV

-282 GSSVANTTVT
+282 GGSVANTTVT

-301 DTVNVSYPTDVTT
+301 DTVNVSSPTDVTT

-323 SAKTNLN
+323 SAQTNLN
-330 AEGTIQNVTVLQN
+330 VEGNVQNVTVLQN
-343 AQNTIIKGA
+343 AKNTIIKGV
-352 GVVKNVTVEAENVNV
+352 GVVKDVTVQAENVSVETAGTNVTVS
-367 ETANTNVV
+367 ETV
-375 VAKNIS
+375 S
-381 QTNTSNGTIKGGGSG
+381 QTNAGGETIKGGNSGSSGAGGGSSSGG
-396 SSGSSSSG
+396 SSGSSGGGSSSG
-404 GGSNSGGSGGS
+404 GSSDNSD
-415 GGGSNSGGS
+415 N
-424 DGSGGGSNSGG
+424 
-435 SGNTDDS
+435 
-442 FEDDQPQQ
+442 DQTQQ
-450 TVGIKSVECVTNG
+450 TPGIKSVECVTNG

-470 KGTEFALSRSDFSII
+470 KGTEFALSKSDFSII

-545 SVKRVN
+545 SVKRVS

-558 YDSDAVGTLY
+558 YDSDAIGTLY
-568 YTVVRQGV
+568 YTVVKQGA
-576 PVLAAYESITEQQ
+576 PVLSAYESITEQP
-589 DTELYTRNISPLSNE
+589 DTELYAKNISPLSNE
-604 PTEEYLLTKGKKAN
+604 PTEEYLLTKGKEAN
-618 MSIGMNKVKLSGLNK
+618 MSIGRNKVKLSGLEK

-653 KQIDISGKPAVV
+653 KQIDISRKPAVV

-699 FDKDVEEELTKSNF
+699 FDKDVEEELTTANF
-713 QLTCPALSN
+713 KLTCPALSN

-728 EKLNNTTYNVYNNS
+728 EKVNNTTYNVYNNS

-756 ADGSKSQKQFYFS
+756 ADGSKSQKQFYFN
-769 VLPPEISGLE
+769 VLPPYIDGLE
-779 IERTAEDEIN
+779 IERVDENTVNIAFN
-789 VSFKSDIEG
+789 SDNEG
-798 EIYYKACDEEEY
+798 EIYYKACNEDEY
-810 PFDTTE
+810 AFDTTE

-823 YAKGTKATLQ
+823 YASGRKATLKY
-833 PGRNSLK
+833 GRNSLK
-840 GVSATEGQRFC
+840 GVAATDGQRFC
-851 YATKTTDGTEDNTFF
+851 YATKTKEGTEDNTFF
-866 YSKPIESYPFY
+866 YSKPIESYPYY
-877 QAPDPDEMKIIDVE
+877 QAPDPSALSITSVNVE
-891 VKYKDYYG
+891 YKGSHLDQ
-899 CQFVYVTFDQEIDY
+899 CIYVTFNQDMELGVNFSGKDID
-913 FGGNDVSPDNPI
+913 FGSKIN
-925 QFPNSG
+925 
-931 FAQKLSLTVT
+931 LSVKQ
-941 HVDEDGNDIGGK
+941 VDESGNYAPTT
-953 SNRISIKINDPS
+953 SNRISIMNFNQAGNV
-965 LKLAFQ
+965 LE
-971 PGQQYTVS
+971 PGEHTIYIQ
-979 LTLKSGKTIE
+979 LNSGKRIE
-989 KDFTVSASAVP
+989 YTFTVPAAP
-1000 SSANTIIMDDEIV
+1000 KAINAIIMNEEVLDSEMME
-1013 DNGIMDDGI
+1013 DNSI
-1022 MDDDSMTNEGTM
+1022 TNEDT
-1034 IPDEDS
+1034 IAPDEDS
-1040 TIGGGSGGSGGNGG
+1040 IIGGGSGSSGGNGG

-1069 DGDTNDTDVDN
+1069 DGDTNDTDVDS
-1080 IDTPDGDTNDTDVD
+1080 TE
-1094 NTDTPDG
+1094 TPDG
-1101 DTSDTDTDS
+1101 DTSDTDTDSTDTPDGDKNDTDVDS

-1123 DSTDTP
+1123 DSTETPDGDTGDTNVDSTETP
-1129 DGDTND
+1129 DGDTN
-1135 TDVDSTDTPD
+1135 
-1145 GDTNGT
+1145 
-1151 DTDNTDTPGSDT
+1151 
-1163 NDTNTDSID
+1163 
-1172 TPDGDTNDTD
+1172 
-1182 TDSADTPD
+1182 
-1190 GDTSDSNTD
+1190 DSNTD

>member
-22 ASNYKDVG
+22 AGNYKDIG

-154 VAAMKQYGYI
+154 IVAMKQYGYI
-164 TSDDGVFHPDEL
+164 TSDDEAFHPDEL

-202 SNGKNVIINTPDV
+202 SNGKNVIINTPDI

-301 DTVNVSYPTDVTT
+301 DTVNVSSPTDVTT

-323 SAKTNLN
+323 SAQTNLN
-330 AEGTIQNVTVLQN
+330 VEGNVQNITVLQN
-343 AQNTIIKGA
+343 AKNTIIKGV
-352 GVVKNVTVEAENVNV
+352 GVVKDVTVQAENVSVETAGTNVTVS
-367 ETANTNVV
+367 ETV
-375 VAKNIS
+375 S
-381 QTNTSNGTIKGGGSG
+381 QTNAGGETIKGGNSGSSGAGGGSSSGG
-396 SSGSSSSG
+396 SSGSSGGGSSSG
-404 GGSNSGGSGGS
+404 GS
-415 GGGSNSGGS
+415 S
-424 DGSGGGSNSGG
+424 DSSDN
-435 SGNTDDS
+435 
-442 FEDDQPQQ
+442 DQTQQ
-450 TVGIKSVECVTNG
+450 TPGIKSVECVTNG

-470 KGTEFALSRSDFSII
+470 KGTEFALSKSDFSII

-545 SVKRVN
+545 SVKRVS

-558 YDSDAVGTLY
+558 YDSDAIGTLY
-568 YTVVRQGV
+568 YTVVKQGA
-576 PVLAAYESITEQQ
+576 PVLSAYESITEQP
-589 DTELYTRNISPLSNE
+589 DTELYAKNISPLSNE
-604 PTEEYLLTKGKKAN
+604 PTEEYLLTEGKEAN
-618 MSIGMNKVKLSGLNK
+618 MSIGRNKVKLSGLEK

-653 KQIDISGKPAVV
+653 KQIDISRKPAVV

-699 FDKDVEEELTKSNF
+699 FDKDVEEELTTANF
-713 QLTCPALSN
+713 KLTCPALSN

-728 EKLNNTTYNVYNNS
+728 EKVNNTTYNVYNNS

-756 ADGSKSQKQFYFS
+756 ADGSKSQKQFYFN
-769 VLPPEISGLE
+769 VLPPYIDGLE
-779 IERTAEDEIN
+779 IERVDENTVNIAFN
-789 VSFKSDIEG
+789 SDNEG
-798 EIYYKACDEEEY
+798 EIYYKACNEDEY
-810 PFDTTE
+810 AFDTTE

-823 YAKGTKATLQ
+823 YASGRKATLKY
-833 PGRNSLK
+833 GRNSLK
-840 GVSATEGQRFC
+840 GVAATDGQRFC
-851 YATKTTDGTEDNTFF
+851 YATKTKEGTEDNTFF
-866 YSKPIESYPFY
+866 YSKPIESYPYY
-877 QAPDPDEMKIIDVE
+877 QAPDPSALSITSVNVE
-891 VKYKDYYG
+891 YKGSHLDQ
-899 CQFVYVTFDQEIDY
+899 CIYVTFNQDMELGVDFEGQKID
-913 FGGNDVSPDNPI
+913 FGSKIN
-925 QFPNSG
+925 
-931 FAQKLSLTVT
+931 LSVMQ
-941 HVDEDGNDIGGK
+941 VDENGDYAPTT
-953 SNRISIKINDPS
+953 SNRISIMNFNQAGNV
-965 LKLAFQ
+965 LE
-971 PGQQYTVS
+971 PGEHTIYIQ
-979 LTLKSGKTIE
+979 LNSGKRIE
-989 KDFTVSASAVP
+989 YTFTVPAAP
-1000 SSANTIIMDDEIV
+1000 KAINAIIMNEEVLDSEMME
-1013 DNGIMDDGI
+1013 DNSI
-1022 MDDDSMTNEGTM
+1022 TNEDT
-1034 IPDEDS
+1034 IAPDEDS
-1040 TIGGGSGGSGGNGG
+1040 IIGGGSGGSGGNGG

-1069 DGDTNDTDVDN
+1069 DGNTNDTDVDSTE
-1080 IDTPDGDTNDTDVD
+1080 TPDGDTNDTDVD
-1094 NTDTPDG
+1094 GTETPDG
-1101 DTSDTDTDS
+1101 DKNDTDVDS

-1123 DSTDTP
+1123 DSAETP
-1129 DGDTND
+1129 DGDKND
-1135 TDVDSTDTPD
+1135 TDVDSTEIPDGDTGDTNVDSTETPD
-1145 GDTNGT
+1145 GDT
-1151 DTDNTDTPGSDT
+1151 S
-1163 NDTNTDSID
+1163 DTNTDNTN
-1172 TPDGDTNDTD
+1172 TPDSDTSDTNTD
-1182 TDSADTPD
+1182 NTNTPD
-1190 GDTSDSNTD
+1190 SDTSDSNTD

-1204 DGDTSDSNIDSTNT
+1204 DSDTSDSNTDNTNT
-1218 SNGDTNHSDTSS
+1218 SNDDTNNSDTSS
-1230 DTSSS
+1230 DTPSS
-1235 DASNNSTPSISQSTK
+1235 DASNNNTPSISQSTK
-1250 PNDSTGKDDSDGGD
+1250 PNDGTGKDDSDGGD
-1264 SGNGDN
+1264 SGNGDS

>member
-22 ASNYKDVG
+22 AGNYKDVG

-154 VAAMKQYGYI
+154 IVAMKQYGYI
-164 TSDDGVFHPDEL
+164 TSDDEAFHPDEL

-202 SNGKNVIINTPDV
+202 SNGKNVIINTPDI

-301 DTVNVSYPTDVTT
+301 DTVNVSSPTDVTT

-323 SAKTNLN
+323 SAQTNLN
-330 AEGTIQNVTVLQN
+330 VEGNVQNVTVLQN
-343 AQNTIIKGA
+343 AKNTIIKGV
-352 GVVKNVTVEAENVNV
+352 GVVKDVTVQAENVSVETAGTNVTVS
-367 ETANTNVV
+367 ETV
-375 VAKNIS
+375 S
-381 QTNTSNGTIKGGGSG
+381 QTNAGGETIKGGNSGSSGAGGGSSSGG
-396 SSGSSSSG
+396 SSGSSG
-404 GGSNSGGSGGS
+404 GGSSSGDS
-415 GGGSNSGGS
+415 S
-424 DGSGGGSNSGG
+424 DSSDN
-435 SGNTDDS
+435 
-442 FEDDQPQQ
+442 DQTQQ
-450 TVGIKSVECVTNG
+450 TPGIKNVECVTNG

-470 KGTEFALSRSDFSII
+470 KGTEFALSKSDFSII

-545 SVKRVN
+545 SVKRVS

-568 YTVVRQGV
+568 YTVVRQGA

-665 PKPPKPAAYTVT
+665 PKPPKPAAYNIT
-677 EVVPHF
+677 EVIAHF
-683 NPKGTMET
+683 NPNGTMET

-699 FDKDVEEELTKSNF
+699 FDKDVEEELTTANF
-713 QLTCPALSN
+713 KLTCPALSN

-728 EKLNNTTYNVYNNS
+728 EKVNNTTYNVYNNS

-756 ADGSKSQKQFYFS
+756 ADGSKSQKQFYFN
-769 VLPPEISGLE
+769 VLPPYIDGLE
-779 IERTAEDEIN
+779 IERVDENTVNIAFN
-789 VSFKSDIEG
+789 SDNEG
-798 EIYYKACDEEEY
+798 EIYYKACNEDEY
-810 PFDTTE
+810 AFDTTE

-823 YAKGTKATLQ
+823 YASGRKATLKY
-833 PGRNSLK
+833 GRNSLK
-840 GVSATEGQRFC
+840 GVAATDGQRFC
-851 YATKTTDGTEDNTFF
+851 YATKTKEGTEDNTFF
-866 YSKPIESYPFY
+866 YSKPIESYPYY
-877 QAPDPDEMKIIDVE
+877 QAPDPSALSITSVNVE
-891 VKYKDYYG
+891 YKGSHLDQ
-899 CQFVYVTFDQEIDY
+899 CIYVTFNQDMELGVNFSGKDID
-913 FGGNDVSPDNPI
+913 FGSKIN
-925 QFPNSG
+925 
-931 FAQKLSLTVT
+931 LSVKQ
-941 HVDEDGNDIGGK
+941 VDESGNYAPTT
-953 SNRISIKINDPS
+953 SNRISIMNFNQAGNV
-965 LKLAFQ
+965 LE
-971 PGQQYTVS
+971 PGEHTIYIQ
-979 LTLKSGKTIE
+979 LNSGKRIE
-989 KDFTVSASAVP
+989 YTFTVPAAP
-1000 SSANTIIMDDEIV
+1000 KAINAIIMNEEVLDSEMME
-1013 DNGIMDDGI
+1013 DNSI
-1022 MDDDSMTNEGTM
+1022 TNEDT
-1034 IPDEDS
+1034 IAPDEDS
-1040 TIGGGSGGSGGNGG
+1040 IIGGGSGSSGGNGG

-1069 DGDTNDTDVDN
+1069 DGDTNDTDVDS
-1080 IDTPDGDTNDTDVD
+1080 TE
-1094 NTDTPDG
+1094 TPDG
-1101 DTSDTDTDS
+1101 DTSDTDTDSTDTPDGDKNDTDVDSTETPDGDTGDTDVDS

-1123 DSTDTP
+1123 DSTETP
-1129 DGDTND
+1129 DGDTGD
-1135 TDVDSTDTPD
+1135 TNVDSTETPD
-1145 GDTNGT
+1145 GDTG
-1151 DTDNTDTPGSDT
+1151 DT
-1163 NDTNTDSID
+1163 NVDSTE
-1172 TPDGDTNDTD
+1172 TPDGDTSDTN
-1182 TDSADTPD
+1182 TDNTNTPD
-1190 GDTSDSNTD
+1190 SDTSDSNTD

-1204 DGDTSDSNIDSTNT
+1204 DSDTSDSNTDNTNT
-1218 SNGDTNHSDTSS
+1218 SNDDTNNSDTSS
-1230 DTSSS
+1230 DTPSS
-1235 DASNNSTPSISQSTK
+1235 DASNNNTPSISQSTK
-1250 PNDSTGKDDSDGGD
+1250 PNDGTGKDDSDGGD
-1264 SGNGDN
+1264 SGNGDS

>member
-22 ASNYKDVG
+22 AGNYKDVG

-57 DTITRGEMAVI
+57 DTITKGEMAVI

-243 VKGALIVRGGGIHT
+243 VKGALIVKGGGIHT
-257 VTLKNCNINNISV
+257 VTLKNCNINNVSV

-282 GSSVANTTVT
+282 GGSVANTTVT

-301 DTVNVSYPTDVTT
+301 DTVHVSSPTDVTT

-404 GGSNSGGSGGS
+404 GGSNSGGSG
-415 GGGSNSGGS
+415 
-424 DGSGGGSNSGG
+424 
-435 SGNTDDS
+435 NTDDS

-470 KGTEFALSRSDFSII
+470 KGTEFALSKSDFSII

-545 SVKRVN
+545 SVKRVS

-568 YTVVRQGV
+568 YTVVRQGA

-665 PKPPKPAAYTVT
+665 PKPPKPAAYNIT
-677 EVVPHF
+677 EVIAHF
-683 NPKGTMET
+683 NPNGNMTT
-691 GIYWFTVT
+691 GMYYFVVK
-699 FDKDVEEELTKSNF
+699 FDKEVEEELTLSNF
-713 QLTCPALSN
+713 NLTCPALSD
-722 LNVDRI
+722 LNTYKV
-728 EKLNNTTYNVYNNS
+728 EKQDNTTYIVYNNS
-742 AITGKN
+742 GLKGNN

-756 ADGSKSQKQFYFS
+756 ADGSKSQKQFDFG
-769 VLPPEISGLE
+769 VMPPVISKE
-779 IERTAEDEIN
+779 TVSRISEDKIN
-789 VSFKSDIEG
+789 FEFRSDKAG
-798 EIYYKACDEEEY
+798 TIYYKVYDKD
-810 PFDTTE
+810 DTSDYDFSSAEGKRPE
-816 AKDPADI
+816 AL
-823 YAKGTKATLQ
+823 YKGGTSQVLKAG
-833 PGRNSLK
+833 PNYIENINA
-840 GVSATEGQRFC
+840 VEGQIFA
-851 YATKTTDGTEDNTFF
+851 YATKAEDGTEDNTIF
-866 YSKPIESYPFY
+866 YKEVTGNVRPPIPEG
-877 QAPDPDEMKIIDVE
+877 QLKIVDVKVEYIGTKYIDQHVH
-891 VKYKDYYG
+891 VI
-899 CQFVYVTFDQEIDY
+899 FDQEIDY
-913 FGGNDVSPDNPI
+913 MGGDFGTSDSFTNRNIDFIAATDNVNGYYSDITQHADGSSYNEVPSTRLCFMARGGVGTLLKPGADYEI
-925 QFPNSG
+925 RIKFDN
-931 FAQKLSLTVT
+931 
-941 HVDEDGNDIGGK
+941 DGNT
-953 SNRISIKINDPS
+953 ISRS
-965 LKLAFQ
+965 
-971 PGQQYTVS
+971 
-979 LTLKSGKTIE
+979 
-989 KDFTVSASAVP
+989 FTVPAAP
-1000 SSANTIIMDDEIV
+1000 SPTNTIIMDDEVV
-1013 DNGIMDDGI
+1013 DNGIMDDGM
-1022 MDDDSMTNEGTM
+1022 MDDDSMTNEDTM
-1034 IPDEDS
+1034 TPDEDGA
-1040 TIGGGSGGSGGNGG
+1040 IGGGSSGSGGNGG
-1054 TVDSDIPSDDTNNTP
+1054 TVDSDIPNDSDVPSDDTNNTP

-1080 IDTPDGDTNDTDVD
+1080 TETPDGDTNDTD
-1094 NTDTPDG
+1094 TDSTETPDG

-1110 TETPDGDKNDTDV
+1110 TDTPDGDKNDTDV
-1123 DSTDTP
+1123 DSTETP

-1151 DTDNTDTPGSDT
+1151 DTDNTDTPDGDK
-1163 NDTNTDSID
+1163 NDTDVDNTD
-1172 TPDGDTNDTD
+1172 TPDGDTNGTD

-1190 GDTSDSNTD
+1190 GDTNDSNTD

-1264 SGNGDN
+1264 SGNGDS
-1270 DSGVE
+1270 DSGIE

>member
-22 ASNYKDVG
+22 AGNYKDVG

-154 VAAMKQYGYI
+154 IVAMKQYGYI
-164 TSDDGVFHPDEL
+164 TSDDGAFHPEEL

-282 GSSVANTTVT
+282 GSSIANTTVT

-301 DTVNVSYPTDVTT
+301 DTVNISSPTDVTV
-314 RGNVQTMVL
+314 RGSVQTILL
-323 SAKTNLN
+323 SAQTNLN
-330 AEGTIQNVTVLQN
+330 VEGNVQNVTVLQN
-343 AQNTIIKGA
+343 AKNTIIKGV
-352 GVVKNVTVEAENVNV
+352 GVVKDVTVQAENVSVETAGTNVTVS
-367 ETANTNVV
+367 ETV
-375 VAKNIS
+375 S
-381 QTNTSNGTIKGGGSG
+381 QTSAGGETIKGGNSGSSGAGGGSSSGG
-396 SSGSSSSG
+396 SSGSSG
-404 GGSNSGGSGGS
+404 GGSSSGDS
-415 GGGSNSGGS
+415 S
-424 DGSGGGSNSGG
+424 DSSDN
-435 SGNTDDS
+435 
-442 FEDDQPQQ
+442 DQTQQ
-450 TVGIKSVECVTNG
+450 TPGIKNVECVTNG

-470 KGTEFALSRSDFSII
+470 KGTEFPLSKSDFSII

-545 SVKRVN
+545 SVKRVS

-558 YDSDAVGTLY
+558 YDSDAIGTLY
-568 YTVVRQGV
+568 YTVVREGA
-576 PVLAAYESITEQQ
+576 PVLSAYESITEQP
-589 DTELYTRNISPLSNE
+589 DTELYEKNISPLSNE

-653 KQIDISGKPAVV
+653 KQISISRKPAVV

-683 NPKGTMET
+683 NPKGDMQT

-699 FDKDVEEELTKSNF
+699 FDKDVEEELTTANF
-713 QLTCPALSN
+713 KLTCPALSN

-728 EKLNNTTYNVYNNS
+728 EKVNNTTYNVYNNS

-756 ADGSKSQKQFYFS
+756 ADGSKSQKQFYFN
-769 VLPPEISGLE
+769 VLPPYIDGLK
-779 IERTAEDEIN
+779 IERVDENTVNIAFN
-789 VSFKSDIEG
+789 SDNEG
-798 EIYYKACDEEEY
+798 EIYYKACNEDEY
-810 PFDTTE
+810 AFDTTE

-823 YAKGTKATLQ
+823 YASGTKATLKY
-833 PGRNSLK
+833 GSNSLK
-840 GVSATEGQRFC
+840 GVLATDGQRFC
-851 YATKTTDGTEDNTFF
+851 YATKTKEGTEDNTFF

-989 KDFTVSASAVP
+989 KTFTVGASAVP

-1022 MDDDSMTNEGTM
+1022 IDDDSMTNEDTM
-1034 IPDEDS
+1034 TPDEDS
-1040 TIGGGSGGSGGNGG
+1040 TIGGGSGGSGESGG
-1054 TVDSDIPSDDTNNTP
+1054 TVDSDIPSDDTNN
-1069 DGDTNDTDVDN
+1069 
-1080 IDTPDGDTNDTDVD
+1080 TPDGDTNDTDVD

-1110 TETPDGDKNDTDV
+1110 TDTPDGDKNDTDV
-1123 DSTDTP
+1123 DSTETP
-1129 DGDTND
+1129 DGDTGD
-1135 TDVDSTDTPD
+1135 TNVDSTETPD
-1145 GDTNGT
+1145 GDT
-1151 DTDNTDTPGSDT
+1151 S
-1163 NDTNTDSID
+1163 DTNTDNTN
-1172 TPDGDTNDTD
+1172 TPD
-1182 TDSADTPD
+1182 S
-1190 GDTSDSNTD
+1190 DTSDSNTD
-1199 NTNTP
+1199 NTNT
-1204 DGDTSDSNIDSTNT
+1204 SND
-1218 SNGDTNHSDTSS
+1218 DTNNSDTSS
-1230 DTSSS
+1230 DTPSS
-1235 DASNNSTPSISQSTK
+1235 DASNNNTPSISQSTK
-1250 PNDSTGKDDSDGGD
+1250 PNDGTGKDDSDGGD
-1264 SGNGDN
+1264 SGNGDS

>member
-22 ASNYKDVG
+22 AGNYKDVG

-154 VAAMKQYGYI
+154 IVAMKQYGYI
-164 TSDDGVFHPDEL
+164 TSDDEAFHPDEL

-202 SNGKNVIINTPDV
+202 SNGKNVIINTPDI

-301 DTVNVSYPTDVTT
+301 DTVNVSSPTDVTT

-323 SAKTNLN
+323 SAQTNLN
-330 AEGTIQNVTVLQN
+330 VEGNVQNVTVLQN
-343 AQNTIIKGA
+343 AKNTIIKGV
-352 GVVKNVTVEAENVNV
+352 GVVKDVTVQAENVSVETAGTNVTVS
-367 ETANTNVV
+367 ETV
-375 VAKNIS
+375 S
-381 QTNTSNGTIKGGGSG
+381 QTNAGGETIKGGNSGSSGAGGGSSSGG
-396 SSGSSSSG
+396 SSGSSGGGSSSG
-404 GGSNSGGSGGS
+404 GSSDNSD
-415 GGGSNSGGS
+415 N
-424 DGSGGGSNSGG
+424 
-435 SGNTDDS
+435 
-442 FEDDQPQQ
+442 DQTQQ
-450 TVGIKSVECVTNG
+450 TPGIKSVECVTNG

-470 KGTEFALSRSDFSII
+470 KGTEFALSKSDFSII

-545 SVKRVN
+545 SVKRVS

-558 YDSDAVGTLY
+558 YDSDAIGTLY
-568 YTVVRQGV
+568 YTVVKQGA
-576 PVLAAYESITEQQ
+576 PVLSAYESITEQP
-589 DTELYTRNISPLSNE
+589 DTELYAKNISPLSNE
-604 PTEEYLLTKGKKAN
+604 PTEEYLLTKGKEAN
-618 MSIGMNKVKLSGLNK
+618 MSIGRNKVKLSGLEK

-653 KQIDISGKPAVV
+653 KQIDISRKPAVV

-699 FDKDVEEELTKSNF
+699 FDKDVEEELTTANF
-713 QLTCPALSN
+713 KLTCPALSN

-728 EKLNNTTYNVYNNS
+728 EKVNNTTYNVYNNS

-756 ADGSKSQKQFYFS
+756 ADGSKSQKQFYFN
-769 VLPPEISGLE
+769 VLPPYIDGLE
-779 IERTAEDEIN
+779 IERVDENTVNIAFN
-789 VSFKSDIEG
+789 SDNEG
-798 EIYYKACDEEEY
+798 EIYYKACNEDEY
-810 PFDTTE
+810 AFDTTE

-823 YAKGTKATLQ
+823 YASGRKATLKY
-833 PGRNSLK
+833 GRNSLK
-840 GVSATEGQRFC
+840 GVAATDGQRFC
-851 YATKTTDGTEDNTFF
+851 YATKTKEGTEDNTFF
-866 YSKPIESYPFY
+866 YSKPIESYPYY
-877 QAPDPDEMKIIDVE
+877 QAPDPSALSITSVNVE
-891 VKYKDYYG
+891 YKGSHLDQ
-899 CQFVYVTFDQEIDY
+899 CIYVTFNQDMELGVNFSGKDID
-913 FGGNDVSPDNPI
+913 FGSKIN
-925 QFPNSG
+925 
-931 FAQKLSLTVT
+931 LSVKQ
-941 HVDEDGNDIGGK
+941 VDESGNYAPTT
-953 SNRISIKINDPS
+953 SNRISIMNFNQAGNV
-965 LKLAFQ
+965 LE
-971 PGQQYTVS
+971 PGEHTIYIQ
-979 LTLKSGKTIE
+979 LNSGKRIE
-989 KDFTVSASAVP
+989 YTFTVPAAP
-1000 SSANTIIMDDEIV
+1000 KAINAIIMNEEVLDSEMME
-1013 DNGIMDDGI
+1013 DNSI
-1022 MDDDSMTNEGTM
+1022 TNEDT
-1034 IPDEDS
+1034 IAPDEDS
-1040 TIGGGSGGSGGNGG
+1040 IIGGGSGSSGGNGG

-1069 DGDTNDTDVDN
+1069 DGDTNDTDVDS
-1080 IDTPDGDTNDTDVD
+1080 TE
-1094 NTDTPDG
+1094 TPDG
-1101 DTSDTDTDS
+1101 DTSDTDTDSTDTPDGDKNDTDVDSTETPDGDTGDTDVDS

-1123 DSTDTP
+1123 DSTETPDGDTGDTNVDSTETP
-1129 DGDTND
+1129 DGDTN
-1135 TDVDSTDTPD
+1135 
-1145 GDTNGT
+1145 
-1151 DTDNTDTPGSDT
+1151 
-1163 NDTNTDSID
+1163 
-1172 TPDGDTNDTD
+1172 
-1182 TDSADTPD
+1182 
-1190 GDTSDSNTD
+1190 DSNTD

>member
-22 ASNYKDVG
+22 AGNYKDIG

-154 VAAMKQYGYI
+154 IVAMKQYGYI
-164 TSDDGVFHPDEL
+164 TSDDEAFHPDEL

-191 DVVTESKTEVS
+191 DVVTESKAEVS
-202 SNGKNVIINTPDV
+202 SNGKNVIINTPDI

-301 DTVNVSYPTDVTT
+301 DTVNVSSPTDVTT

-323 SAKTNLN
+323 SAQTNLN
-330 AEGTIQNVTVLQN
+330 VEGNVQNVTVLQN
-343 AQNTIIKGA
+343 AKNTIIKGV
-352 GVVKNVTVEAENVNV
+352 GVVKDVTVQAENVSVETAGTNVTVS
-367 ETANTNVV
+367 ETV
-375 VAKNIS
+375 S
-381 QTNTSNGTIKGGGSG
+381 QTNAGGETIKGGNSGSSGAGDGSSSGG
-396 SSGSSSSG
+396 SSGSSGGGSSSG
-404 GGSNSGGSGGS
+404 GSSDNSD
-415 GGGSNSGGS
+415 N
-424 DGSGGGSNSGG
+424 
-435 SGNTDDS
+435 
-442 FEDDQPQQ
+442 DQTQQ
-450 TVGIKSVECVTNG
+450 TPGIKSVECVTNG

-470 KGTEFALSRSDFSII
+470 KGTEFALSKSDFSII

-545 SVKRVN
+545 SVKRVS

-558 YDSDAVGTLY
+558 YDSDAIGTLY
-568 YTVVRQGV
+568 YTVVKQGA
-576 PVLAAYESITEQQ
+576 PVLSAYESITEQP
-589 DTELYTRNISPLSNE
+589 DTELYAKNISSLSNE
-604 PTEEYLLTKGKKAN
+604 PTEEYLLTKGKEAN
-618 MSIGMNKVKLSGLNK
+618 MSIGRNKVKLSGLEK

-653 KQIDISGKPAVV
+653 KQIDISRKPAVV

-699 FDKDVEEELTKSNF
+699 FDKDVEEELTTANF
-713 QLTCPALSN
+713 KLTCPALSN

-728 EKLNNTTYNVYNNS
+728 EKVNNTTYNVYNNS

-756 ADGSKSQKQFYFS
+756 ADGSKSQKQFYFN
-769 VLPPEISGLE
+769 VLPPYIDGLE
-779 IERTAEDEIN
+779 IERVDENTVNIAFN
-789 VSFKSDIEG
+789 SDNEG
-798 EIYYKACDEEEY
+798 EIYYKACNEDEY

-823 YAKGTKATLQ
+823 YASGRKATLKY
-833 PGRNSLK
+833 GRNSLK
-840 GVSATEGQRFC
+840 GVAATDGQRFC
-851 YATKTTDGTEDNTFF
+851 YATKTKEGTEDNTFF

-877 QAPDPDEMKIIDVE
+877 QAPDPSALSITSVNVE
-891 VKYKDYYG
+891 YKGKYLDQ
-899 CQFVYVTFDQEIDY
+899 CIYVTFNQDIELGTDFSGTDID
-913 FGGNDVSPDNPI
+913 FGTKINLSVKQVDGSGNYAPT
-925 QFPNSG
+925 
-931 FAQKLSLTVT
+931 A
-941 HVDEDGNDIGGK
+941 
-953 SNRISIKINDPS
+953 SNRISIMNFNQAGNV
-965 LKLAFQ
+965 LE
-971 PGQQYTVS
+971 PGEHTIYIQ
-979 LTLKSGKTIE
+979 LNSGKRIE
-989 KDFTVSASAVP
+989 YTFTVPAAP
-1000 SSANTIIMDDEIV
+1000 KAINAIIMNEEVLDSEMME
-1013 DNGIMDDGI
+1013 DNSI
-1022 MDDDSMTNEGTM
+1022 TNEDT
-1034 IPDEDS
+1034 IAPDEDS
-1040 TIGGGSGGSGGNGG
+1040 IIGGGSGGSGGNGG

-1069 DGDTNDTDVDN
+1069 DGDTNDTDVDS
-1080 IDTPDGDTNDTDVD
+1080 
-1094 NTDTPDG
+1094 TDTPDG

-1110 TETPDGDKNDTDV
+1110 TDTPDGDKNDTDT

-1145 GDTNGT
+1145 GDTN
-1151 DTDNTDTPGSDT
+1151 DTDVDSTETPDSDK
-1163 NDTNTDSID
+1163 NDTDVDSTE
-1172 TPDGDTNDTD
+1172 TPDGDTGDTNV
-1182 TDSADTPD
+1182 DSTETPD
-1190 GDTSDSNTD
+1190 GDTSDTNTDNTNTPDSDTSDSNTD

-1204 DGDTSDSNIDSTNT
+1204 DSDTSDSNTDNTNT
-1218 SNGDTNHSDTSS
+1218 SNDDTNNSDTSS
-1230 DTSSS
+1230 DTPSS
-1235 DASNNSTPSISQSTK
+1235 DASNNNTPSISQSTK
-1250 PNDSTGKDDSDGGD
+1250 PNDGTGKDDSDGGD
-1264 SGNGDN
+1264 SGNGDS

>member
-22 ASNYKDVG
+22 AGNYKDVG

-79 QNTFTDLD
+79 QNIFTDLD

-106 SNALIQPKQTMTK
+106 SNALAQPKQTMTK

-154 VAAMKQYGYI
+154 VTAMKQYGYI

-243 VKGALIVRGGGIHT
+243 VKGALIVKGGGIHT
-257 VTLKNCNINNISV
+257 VTLKNCNINNVSV

-282 GSSVANTTVT
+282 GGSVANTTVT

-301 DTVNVSYPTDVTT
+301 DTVNVSSPTDVTT

-323 SAKTNLN
+323 SAQTNLN
-330 AEGTIQNVTVLQN
+330 VEGNVQNVTVLQN
-343 AQNTIIKGA
+343 AKNTIIKGV
-352 GVVKNVTVEAENVNV
+352 GVVKDVTVQAENVSVETAGTNVTVS
-367 ETANTNVV
+367 ETV
-375 VAKNIS
+375 S
-381 QTNTSNGTIKGGGSG
+381 QTNAGGETIKGGNSGSSGAGGGSSSGG
-396 SSGSSSSG
+396 SSGSSGGGSSSG
-404 GGSNSGGSGGS
+404 GSSDNSD
-415 GGGSNSGGS
+415 N
-424 DGSGGGSNSGG
+424 
-435 SGNTDDS
+435 
-442 FEDDQPQQ
+442 DQTQQ
-450 TVGIKSVECVTNG
+450 TPGIKSVECVTNG

-470 KGTEFALSRSDFSII
+470 KGTEFALSKSDFSII

-545 SVKRVN
+545 SVKRVS

-558 YDSDAVGTLY
+558 YDSDAIGTLY
-568 YTVVRQGV
+568 YTVVKQGA
-576 PVLAAYESITEQQ
+576 PVLSAYESITEQP
-589 DTELYTRNISPLSNE
+589 DTELYAKNISPLSNE
-604 PTEEYLLTKGKKAN
+604 PTEEYLLTKGKEAN
-618 MSIGMNKVKLSGLNK
+618 MSIGRNKVKLSGLEK

-653 KQIDISGKPAVV
+653 KQIDISRKPAVV

-699 FDKDVEEELTKSNF
+699 FDKDVEEELTTANF
-713 QLTCPALSN
+713 KLTCPALSN

-728 EKLNNTTYNVYNNS
+728 EKVNNTTYNVYNNS

-756 ADGSKSQKQFYFS
+756 ADGSKSQKQFYFN
-769 VLPPEISGLE
+769 VLPPYIDGLE
-779 IERTAEDEIN
+779 IERVDENTVNIAFN
-789 VSFKSDIEG
+789 SDNEG
-798 EIYYKACDEEEY
+798 EIYYKACNEDEY
-810 PFDTTE
+810 AFDTTE

-823 YAKGTKATLQ
+823 YASGRKATLKY
-833 PGRNSLK
+833 GRNSLK
-840 GVSATEGQRFC
+840 GVAATDGQRFC
-851 YATKTTDGTEDNTFF
+851 YATKTKEGTEDNTFF
-866 YSKPIESYPFY
+866 YSKPIESYPYY
-877 QAPDPDEMKIIDVE
+877 QAPDPSALSITSVNVE
-891 VKYKDYYG
+891 YKGSHLDQ
-899 CQFVYVTFDQEIDY
+899 CIYVTFNQDMELGVNFSGKDID
-913 FGGNDVSPDNPI
+913 FGSKIN
-925 QFPNSG
+925 
-931 FAQKLSLTVT
+931 LSVKQ
-941 HVDEDGNDIGGK
+941 VDESGNYAPTT
-953 SNRISIKINDPS
+953 SNRISIMNFNQAGNV
-965 LKLAFQ
+965 LE
-971 PGQQYTVS
+971 PGEHTIYIQ
-979 LTLKSGKTIE
+979 LNSGKRIE
-989 KDFTVSASAVP
+989 YTFTVPAAP
-1000 SSANTIIMDDEIV
+1000 KAINAIIMNEEVLDSEMME
-1013 DNGIMDDGI
+1013 DNSI
-1022 MDDDSMTNEGTM
+1022 TNEDT
-1034 IPDEDS
+1034 IAPDEDS
-1040 TIGGGSGGSGGNGG
+1040 IIGGGSGSSGGNGG

-1069 DGDTNDTDVDN
+1069 DGDTNDTDVDS
-1080 IDTPDGDTNDTDVD
+1080 TE
-1094 NTDTPDG
+1094 TPDG
-1101 DTSDTDTDS
+1101 DTSDTDTDSTDTPDGDKNDTDVDSTETPDGDTGDTDVDS

-1123 DSTDTP
+1123 DSTETPDGDTGDTNVDSTETP
-1129 DGDTND
+1129 DGDTN
-1135 TDVDSTDTPD
+1135 
-1145 GDTNGT
+1145 
-1151 DTDNTDTPGSDT
+1151 
-1163 NDTNTDSID
+1163 
-1172 TPDGDTNDTD
+1172 
-1182 TDSADTPD
+1182 
-1190 GDTSDSNTD
+1190 DSNTD

>member
-22 ASNYKDVG
+22 AGNYKDVG

-243 VKGALIVRGGGIHT
+243 VKGALIVKGGGIHT
-257 VTLKNCNINNISV
+257 VTLKNCNINNVSV

-282 GSSVANTTVT
+282 GGSVANTTVT

-301 DTVNVSYPTDVTT
+301 DTVNVSSPTDVTT

-323 SAKTNLN
+323 SAQTNLN
-330 AEGTIQNVTVLQN
+330 VEGNVQNVTVLQN
-343 AQNTIIKGA
+343 AKNTIIKGV
-352 GVVKNVTVEAENVNV
+352 GVVKDVTVQAENVSVETAGTNVTVS
-367 ETANTNVV
+367 ETV
-375 VAKNIS
+375 S
-381 QTNTSNGTIKGGGSG
+381 QTNAGGETIKGGNSGSSGAGGGSSSGG
-396 SSGSSSSG
+396 SSGSSGGGSSSG
-404 GGSNSGGSGGS
+404 GSSDNSD
-415 GGGSNSGGS
+415 N
-424 DGSGGGSNSGG
+424 
-435 SGNTDDS
+435 
-442 FEDDQPQQ
+442 DQTQQ
-450 TVGIKSVECVTNG
+450 TPGIKSVECVTNG

-470 KGTEFALSRSDFSII
+470 KGTEFALSKSDFSII

-545 SVKRVN
+545 SVKRVS

-558 YDSDAVGTLY
+558 YDSDAIGTLY
-568 YTVVRQGV
+568 YTVVKQGA
-576 PVLAAYESITEQQ
+576 PVLSAYESITEQP
-589 DTELYTRNISPLSNE
+589 DTELYAKNISPLSNE
-604 PTEEYLLTKGKKAN
+604 PTEEYLLTKGKEAN
-618 MSIGMNKVKLSGLNK
+618 MSIGRNKVKLSGLEK

-653 KQIDISGKPAVV
+653 KQIDISRKPAVV

-699 FDKDVEEELTKSNF
+699 FDKDVEEELTTANF
-713 QLTCPALSN
+713 KLTCPALSN

-728 EKLNNTTYNVYNNS
+728 EKVNNTTYNVYNNS

-756 ADGSKSQKQFYFS
+756 ADGSKSQKQFYFN
-769 VLPPEISGLE
+769 VLPPYIDGLE
-779 IERTAEDEIN
+779 IERVDENTVNIAFN
-789 VSFKSDIEG
+789 SDNEG
-798 EIYYKACDEEEY
+798 EIYYKACNEDEY
-810 PFDTTE
+810 AFDTTE

-823 YAKGTKATLQ
+823 YASGRKATLKY
-833 PGRNSLK
+833 GRNSLK
-840 GVSATEGQRFC
+840 GVAATDGQRFC
-851 YATKTTDGTEDNTFF
+851 YATKTKEGTEDNTFF
-866 YSKPIESYPFY
+866 YSKPIESYPYY
-877 QAPDPDEMKIIDVE
+877 QAPDPSALSITSVNVE
-891 VKYKDYYG
+891 YKGSHLDQ
-899 CQFVYVTFDQEIDY
+899 CIYVTFNQDMELGVNFSGKDID
-913 FGGNDVSPDNPI
+913 FGSKIN
-925 QFPNSG
+925 
-931 FAQKLSLTVT
+931 LSVKQ
-941 HVDEDGNDIGGK
+941 VDESGNYAPTT
-953 SNRISIKINDPS
+953 SNRISIMNFNQAGNV
-965 LKLAFQ
+965 LE
-971 PGQQYTVS
+971 PGEHTIYIQ
-979 LTLKSGKTIE
+979 LNSGKRIE
-989 KDFTVSASAVP
+989 YTFTVPAAP
-1000 SSANTIIMDDEIV
+1000 KAINAIIMNEEVLDSEMME
-1013 DNGIMDDGI
+1013 DNSI
-1022 MDDDSMTNEGTM
+1022 TNEDT
-1034 IPDEDS
+1034 IAPDEDS
-1040 TIGGGSGGSGGNGG
+1040 IIGGGSGSSGGNGG

-1069 DGDTNDTDVDN
+1069 DGDTNDTDVDS
-1080 IDTPDGDTNDTDVD
+1080 TE
-1094 NTDTPDG
+1094 TPDG
-1101 DTSDTDTDS
+1101 DTSDTDTDSTDTPDGDKNDTDVDSTETPDGDTGDTDVDS

-1123 DSTDTP
+1123 DSTETPDGDTGDTNVDSTETP
-1129 DGDTND
+1129 DGDTN
-1135 TDVDSTDTPD
+1135 
-1145 GDTNGT
+1145 
-1151 DTDNTDTPGSDT
+1151 
-1163 NDTNTDSID
+1163 
-1172 TPDGDTNDTD
+1172 
-1182 TDSADTPD
+1182 
-1190 GDTSDSNTD
+1190 DSNTD